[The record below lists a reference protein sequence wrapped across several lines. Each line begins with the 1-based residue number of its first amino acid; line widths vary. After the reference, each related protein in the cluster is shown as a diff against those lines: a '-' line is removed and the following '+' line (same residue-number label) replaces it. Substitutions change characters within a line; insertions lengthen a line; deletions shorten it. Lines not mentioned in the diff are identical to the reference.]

1 MDDETRDEETTENN
15 DDTHEEE
22 TKDETMGEGY
32 HDDIVLEMMRDF
44 KDELSEIRDE
54 LSNAKSAIAAFVDN
68 GAIIRES
75 DDSNDVDDFADD
87 FVEIED
93 MDLSLDERR

>member
-1 MDDETRDEETTENN
+1 MDDEIRNEETTENN
-15 DDTHEEE
+15 DDTREEE
-22 TKDETMGEGY
+22 TKDEIRDEDY
-32 HDDIVLEMMRDF
+32 REDDMLEMMRDF
-44 KDELSEIRDE
+44 KDELSEIRDA
-54 LSNAKSAIAAFVDN
+54 LANVKSAISAFVDN

>member
-1 MDDETRDEETTENN
+1 MDDEIRDEETTENN
-15 DDTHEEE
+15 DDTREEE
-22 TKDETMGEGY
+22 TKDEIRDEDY
-32 HDDIVLEMMRDF
+32 CEDDMLEMMRDF
-44 KDELSEIRDE
+44 KGELSEIRDA
-54 LSNAKSAIAAFVDN
+54 LANVKSAISAFVDN